1 MAESSFRFPDDRT
14 LLRGLTS
21 VFARNGGGRGRPTS
35 LSRETRYAT
44 TFPCEIVR
52 CQFEDGSRLA
62 IFCKYAAG
70 NGSVS
75 YGQRGGLAYEV
86 QVYRHVLQ
94 PSQVTAPNFY
104 GSYADRRAGST
115 WLILEYLKRSMSVGK
130 LSPRV
135 MRAAAR
141 WIGRFHAMHE
151 ARVATSPVH
160 FLTTYDAKYYLGW
173 ARRTVQLAGPWRR
186 DFPWLNILCGRWEE
200 ASASLAARQ
209 ATVIHGEY
217 YPHNILFQRGVVRPV
232 DWETAAIAIGEVDLA
247 TLTEGWPRD
256 FTNLLELDYQRARW
270 PNGSPT
276 DFDQILDL
284 ARVYVQL
291 RWLGDEPEWTNKG
304 SRGRFQML
312 QRAGKRLGLI

>member
-1 MAESSFRFPDDRT
+1 MAESSFRFPDGQT

-21 VFARNGGGRGRPTS
+21 VFARNGGERGRPTS
-35 LSRETRYAT
+35 LRRESRYAT
-44 TFPCEIVR
+44 TFPCEIVT

-62 IFCKYAAG
+62 LFCKYAAG
-70 NGSVS
+70 DGSDS
-75 YGQRGGLAYEV
+75 YGQRGGLKYEI
-86 QVYRHVLQ
+86 QVYRHVLR
-94 PSQVTAPNFY
+94 PSRVTAPDFY
-104 GSYADRRAGST
+104 GSYADPRAGST
-115 WLILEYLKRSMSVGK
+115 WLVLEYLKRSMSVGK
-130 LSPRV
+130 LRPRV

-141 WIGRFHAMHE
+141 WIGRFHAMQE
-151 ARVATSPVH
+151 ARTASQVR
-160 FLTTYDAKYYLGW
+160 FLTTYDARYYLGW
-173 ARRTVQLAGPWRR
+173 ARRTVQLAGPLRR
-186 DFPWLNILCGRWEE
+186 EFPWLDILCRRWEE
-200 ASASLAARQ
+200 ASVSLAARQ

-247 TLTEGWPRD
+247 TLTEGWPHD
-256 FTNLLELDYQRARW
+256 FAKLLEVDYQQARW

-276 DFDQILDL
+276 DFGQILDL

-291 RWLGDEPEWTNKG
+291 RWLGDEPEWTNGG